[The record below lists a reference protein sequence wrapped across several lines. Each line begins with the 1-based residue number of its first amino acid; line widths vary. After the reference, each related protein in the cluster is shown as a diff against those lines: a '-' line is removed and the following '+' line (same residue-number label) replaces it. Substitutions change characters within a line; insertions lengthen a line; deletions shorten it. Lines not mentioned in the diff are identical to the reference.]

1 MAWRN
6 IWRNTRRT
14 LLTLGAIAF
23 ACLLLVFIMS
33 FQFGGYETMINSS
46 VKIHTGHLQIQADG
60 FHKKQNIRRDIARP
74 GQVGAV
80 LDKIPAVEAYTV
92 RGQAFSILSSGE
104 RSQSGLVI
112 GVDPAREAKV
122 SNLKKIII
130 KGDYF
135 SPGDRG
141 QALIGVNLAAK
152 LKVGLG
158 DEVIML
164 GQARDGRIAA
174 ALAHVK
180 GIYRSGL
187 DAFDRA
193 TIHLPLADF
202 QEAYIMGDAVH
213 RVVINV
219 ASLGQVE
226 PVLAALK
233 KPLAELD
240 RKPPL
245 VALTWDKL
253 LPGLKESIQMDLFGA
268 VVVYFILIVVVAC
281 GVLNAFM
288 MVVFERTREFGVLRA
303 LGVGPNRLTRVL
315 LAESLMIILLGAVAG
330 VLLGAGATL
339 VFQMIGIDLT
349 GQNELLSQYGI
360 SGRFYPRLSALS
372 GLSGRRP
379 WSSSPSWSVFSR
391 PGGSGGSSRLGPWG
405 GAEMQMLDWQLAWRN
420 VWRHPRRTT
429 VIGAAVFIGVWA
441 MVFVGAFIKGME
453 NDMIASNLAAL
464 TGHIQIHAPGYLAD
478 PAVGQSMT
486 DPAALAAA
494 LKKALP
500 PGARWAWRVR
510 VDAVASNARHMG
522 GLTLVGVQPNREAGV
537 SFLKP
542 DLIQGGFLVPKDDR
556 GIIIGA
562 ALLDEY
568 EAKVGHKIILTGQA
582 TDDELVARAFHI
594 IGLYRA
600 PLQAVEKQFG
610 FVSLDAAQRMLKLG
624 PAVSEVS
631 IVLPD
636 RNDSAAVAEK
646 LRRLLPEDKYSVKTW
661 VQLKPVLQAYLLIF
675 QSFTMVWYL
684 VHVRGHGLWGGQHRP
699 DGRLRKNEGVRPV
712 KSPGHEAGPDDP
724 GRPDRS
730 VHPPPARFGGRQP
743 GRLAD
748 RRPPG

>member
-1 MAWRN
+1 MLTDLKMAWRN

-46 VKIHTGHLQIQADG
+46 VKIHTGHIQIQADG

-74 GQVGAV
+74 GQVEAI

-92 RGQAFSILSSGE
+92 RSQAFSILSSGE

-112 GVDPAREAKV
+112 GIDPAKEAKV
-122 SNLKKIII
+122 SNLKKIVI

-219 ASLGQVE
+219 ASLDQVE

-268 VVVYFILIVVVAC
+268 VIVYFILIVVVAC

-330 VLLGAGATL
+330 VILGAGATL
-339 VFQMIGIDLT
+339 IFQMIGIDLT

-372 GLSGRRP
+372 GLSGP
-379 WSSSPSWSVFSR
+379 AAMVVISFLVCLFP
-391 PGGSGGSSRLGPWG
+391 
-405 GAEMQMLDWQLAWRN
+405 AWRI
-420 VWRHPRRTT
+420 RR
-429 VIGAAVFIGVWA
+429 
-441 MVFVGAFIKGME
+441 IK
-453 NDMIASNLAAL
+453 
-464 TGHIQIHAPGYLAD
+464 P
-478 PAVGQSMT
+478 
-486 DPAALAAA
+486 
-494 LKKALP
+494 
-500 PGARWAWRVR
+500 
-510 VDAVASNARHMG
+510 
-522 GLTLVGVQPNREAGV
+522 
-537 SFLKP
+537 
-542 DLIQGGFLVPKDDR
+542 
-556 GIIIGA
+556 
-562 ALLDEY
+562 
-568 EAKVGHKIILTGQA
+568 
-582 TDDELVARAFHI
+582 ARAM
-594 IGLYRA
+594 G
-600 PLQAVEKQFG
+600 
-610 FVSLDAAQRMLKLG
+610 
-624 PAVSEVS
+624 
-631 IVLPD
+631 
-636 RNDSAAVAEK
+636 
-646 LRRLLPEDKYSVKTW
+646 
-661 VQLKPVLQAYLLIF
+661 
-675 QSFTMVWYL
+675 
-684 VHVRGHGLWGGQHRP
+684 RG
-699 DGRLRKNEGVRPV
+699 
-712 KSPGHEAGPDDP
+712 
-724 GRPDRS
+724 
-730 VHPPPARFGGRQP
+730 
-743 GRLAD
+743 
-748 RRPPG
+748 